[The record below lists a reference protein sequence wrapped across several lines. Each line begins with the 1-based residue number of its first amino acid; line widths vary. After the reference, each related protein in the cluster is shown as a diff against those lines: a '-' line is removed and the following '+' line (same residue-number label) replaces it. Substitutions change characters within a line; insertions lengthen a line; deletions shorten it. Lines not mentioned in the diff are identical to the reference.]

1 MLLCDIEGTT
11 TSIAFV
17 YETLFPY
24 AAQAAEAFLA
34 AHGDNPEVALA
45 CARIHQDATAEES
58 QLGGLATVLAVVRRQ
73 MAGDV
78 KATGLKQ
85 LQGLIWRHGY
95 ETGAIHGHVYADV
108 PEVFRAAQSVGVA
121 IFSSGSILAQQLL
134 FRYSSAGDLTTL
146 IRAYFDTTS
155 GAKEQ
160 AASYHGIAKHL
171 GLSTAAIIFATDRP
185 AEAEAALSAG
195 CTACLIMRPGN
206 PPLPALQRC
215 TIYPDLRSIVN

>member
-24 AAQAAEAFLA
+24 AAQAAESFLA
-34 AHGDNPEVALA
+34 TEGEHAEVVQA
-45 CARIHQDATAEES
+45 CAHIRQDATAEES
-58 QLGGLATVLAVVRRQ
+58 RLGGPATVLAVVRRQ

-108 PEVFRAAQSVGVA
+108 PEVFRAAQSRGVA
-121 IFSSGSILAQQLL
+121 IFSSGSVLAQQLL
-134 FRYSSAGDLTTL
+134 FRHSCAGDLTPL
-146 IRAYFDTTS
+146 IRAHFDTTS
-155 GAKEQ
+155 GAKDQ
-160 AASYHGIAKHL
+160 AASYHHIAQQL
-171 GLSTAAIIFATDRP
+171 GMSTTAITFATDRP

-195 CTACLIMRPGN
+195 CRAVLILRPGN
-206 PPLPALQRC
+206 PPLPALLRC
-215 TIYPDLRSIVN
+215 PIYADLRTIVD